1 MNLYLTNL
9 IFFEKYF
16 DNNEY
21 RNLIQ
26 NKKNFE
32 SLMIERFK
40 CEKNLRLGFVIYI
53 YMNKLFGKCA
63 FIIYLQIENIESLL
77 NIKEMEQSICKLK
90 HACHQKL
97 ISLQKRVW

>member
-9 IFFEKYF
+9 IFLEKYF

-26 NKKNFE
+26 NKKIFE

-40 CEKNLRLGFVIYI
+40 CEKNLRLSFVIYI
-53 YMNKLFGKCA
+53 Y
-63 FIIYLQIENIESLL
+63 IY
-77 NIKEMEQSICKLK
+77 EQSTWKM
-90 HACHQKL
+90 
-97 ISLQKRVW
+97 RVYNLFANWKYGIIVKY

>member
-53 YMNKLFGKCA
+53 YEQIIWKMCIYNLFA
-63 FIIYLQIENIESLL
+63 N
-77 NIKEMEQSICKLK
+77 
-90 HACHQKL
+90 
-97 ISLQKRVW
+97 

>member
-53 YMNKLFGKCA
+53 YEQITWKMRVYNLFA
-63 FIIYLQIENIESLL
+63 N
-77 NIKEMEQSICKLK
+77 
-90 HACHQKL
+90 
-97 ISLQKRVW
+97 